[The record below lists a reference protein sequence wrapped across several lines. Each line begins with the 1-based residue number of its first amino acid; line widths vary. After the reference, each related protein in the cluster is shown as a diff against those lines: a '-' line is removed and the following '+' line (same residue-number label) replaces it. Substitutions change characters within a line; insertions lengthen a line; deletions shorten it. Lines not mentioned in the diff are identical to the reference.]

1 MTMPRLISE
10 RSYDDITYRTEGGRK
25 DSSGSLSPFTFL
37 CISLVLTLMGLV
49 SLYSA
54 SYAKAVDLG
63 LPHYWFFMRQAIVA
77 AVSLGVGAVFTLI
90 PRSAL
95 EKGYLLF
102 IPLSLALLDRY
113 DPASLPAWLRKLRRV
128 RYRGGKIDG
137 YASRLHY
144 STDWLH
150 EMCREGI
157 LRDMTRELGGIPFP
171 GQVGLITATADKRPA
186 FRDDTS
192 QLSKMRAVERAI
204 NGREKLY
211 IPRGR
216 VTPELCQKIQ
226 DGDIILFT
234 TDKKGLD
241 TAHVGIA
248 CRRNG
253 ATRVMH
259 ASLGKR
265 EITVSQESLAGYLE
279 KIPSHSGIIIAR
291 LNY

>member
-1 MTMPRLISE
+1 MAKLLLIFLLALAPDTKPGISPEDSARFVQFIQYARAQGLERLPHQERMTLIGE
-10 RSYDDITYRTEGGRK
+10 
-25 DSSGSLSPFTFL
+25 FF
-37 CISLVLTLMGLV
+37 
-49 SLYSA
+49 
-54 SYAKAVDLG
+54 LG
-63 LPHYWFFMRQAIVA
+63 LPYE
-77 AVSLGVGAVFTLI
+77 GGTLD
-90 PRSAL
+90 RSGREELVVNLRAMDCVT
-95 EKGYLLF
+95 F
-102 IPLSLALLDRY
+102 VDNVLSLALLDRY
-113 DPASLPAWLRKLRRV
+113 DPASLPAWLRELRRV

-253 ATRVMH
+253 ATCVMH

-265 EITVSQESLAGYLE
+265 EVTVSQESLAGYLE